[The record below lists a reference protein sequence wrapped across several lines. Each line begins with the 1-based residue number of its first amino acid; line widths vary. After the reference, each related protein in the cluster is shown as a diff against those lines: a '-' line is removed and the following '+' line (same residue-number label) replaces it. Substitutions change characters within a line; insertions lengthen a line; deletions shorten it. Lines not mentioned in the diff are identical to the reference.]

1 MTEKPSY
8 EKLLQ
13 KINELEQNAA
23 EHSREKE
30 RVAHVNAVLNAIR
43 EINRLITKE
52 KDRNRLIKG
61 ACESLITNRGYYNA
75 WIILADDFGTLL
87 GSAEAGLGKKI
98 FAITEKIKKG
108 DPTYCCKKSLE
119 MSDVL
124 SIENP
129 FSTCLQC
136 PISGSYKGRGAM
148 SARLEHKGKIYGILT
163 VSVPAVLSRQP
174 EEHGLFKNIADYI
187 AFALH
192 NIEAQEERRRAEET
206 LRKAHDELERRVKER
221 TKELEL
227 LSSRILN
234 AHEEERKRIA
244 GDLHDGIGQSLSAI
258 KFMVET
264 TLESM
269 KKENTVADISSL
281 ESLVPMLQKA
291 SEEVRTI
298 VMNLRPSM
306 LDDLGILATVRWFF
320 RQFRSVYACI
330 RLEERIN
337 IPENAVPD
345 VLKTIIF
352 RVLQEAMN
360 NIAKHSGADFVRVY
374 LEKTQRSIDLVI
386 LDNGRG
392 FDLASL
398 SATAASGETSGG
410 LPEKGFGITGMK
422 ERTELSGG
430 KFCIESA
437 PGAGTVVR
445 ASWNCKAVHREP

>member
-1 MTEKPSY
+1 MTQKPTY
-8 EKLLQ
+8 NELIQ
-13 KINELEQNAA
+13 KINELEQYAA
-23 EHSREKE
+23 EHNREKE

-43 EINRLITKE
+43 DVNHLITKE
-52 KDRNRLIKG
+52 KDRHCLIKKI
-61 ACESLITNRGYYNA
+61 CESLIKNRGYYNA
-75 WIILADDFGTLL
+75 WILL
-87 GSAEAGLGKKI
+87 TDNAGMLLEYAEAGLGKKI
-98 FAITEKIKKG
+98 SAITEKIKKG
-108 DPTYCCKKSLE
+108 DLTYCCKKALE
-119 MSDVL
+119 IQDVL
-124 SIENP
+124 SIEDP
-129 FSTCLQC
+129 FSTCADC

-148 SARLEHKGKIYGILT
+148 AARLEHNGKIYGILT
-163 VSVPAVLSRQP
+163 VSVPATLTRQP
-174 EEHGLFKNIADYI
+174 EHGLFKNIADYI

-192 NIEAQEERRRAEET
+192 NIEVYEERRHAEET
-206 LRKAHDELERRVKER
+206 LRKAHDDLEHRVKER

-234 AHEEERKRIA
+234 SHEEERKRIA

-269 KKENTVADISSL
+269 KSENAAPDISSL

-306 LDDLGILATVRWFF
+306 LDDLGILATIRWFF
-320 RQFRSVYACI
+320 RQFRNVYACI
-330 RLEERIN
+330 RLEEKITVL
-337 IPENAVPD
+337 EKEVPD

-360 NIAKHSGADFVRVY
+360 NIAKHSSADFVRVY
-374 LEKTQRSIDLVI
+374 LEKSERSIDLVI
-386 LDNGRG
+386 LDNGNG
-392 FDLASL
+392 FDLLSL
-398 SATAASGETSGG
+398 STRGASCETPAGV
-410 LPEKGFGITGMK
+410 LEKGFGITGMK

-437 PGAGTVVR
+437 PGAGTAVR
-445 ASWNCKAVHREP
+445 ASWTCRP